1 MNRKILIIPC
11 IILTTLLLLVGCKT
25 QSDFQNK
32 ADLTLQAIYQ
42 NYSIKDTHLL
52 RETYPFN
59 EEYTASYLS
68 DEEQAKRKNPYSYLW
83 PYSGTLSVTT
93 ALYEIAKEKKYAGI
107 LQKNVFPG
115 LEEYFDTKRTPAAYA
130 SYVNSAPQS
139 DRFYD
144 DNVWIGLDFTDLY
157 LLTKDNYYL
166 EKAKLIWKFIES
178 GTDDKLGGGIYWCEQ
193 KKNSK
198 NTCSNA
204 PGAVYAL
211 KLFEATADSS
221 YFYQG
226 EKLYHWTKENLQ
238 DPSDFLYYDNI
249 NLSGKVKNWKF
260 AYNSGQMMQAA
271 SLLYKLTGKKTYLDD
286 AQNIAQSAYS
296 HYFTDFT
303 TDEGKTFKILKNEDN
318 WFICIMLRGYI
329 ELYNID
335 KNNLYINVFRENLN
349 FAWKNMR
356 EDNGL
361 FNKDWTGKTKN
372 DFKWLLTQAAMA
384 EMYARIAA
392 LK

>member
-1 MNRKILIIPC
+1 MIPKNLIIPC
-11 IILTTLLLLVGCKT
+11 AFLSTLLLLISCKT
-25 QSDFQNK
+25 QSEFQNK
-32 ADLTLQAIYQ
+32 ADLTLRAIYH

-59 EEYTASYLS
+59 EDYTASYLS
-68 DEEQAKRKNPYSYLW
+68 DEKQAKRKNPYSYLW
-83 PYSGTLSVTT
+83 PYSGTLSATT
-93 ALYEIAKEKKYAGI
+93 ALYEIAKEKKYAAI
-107 LQKNVFPG
+107 LEEKVFPG
-115 LEEYFDTKRTPAAYA
+115 LEEYFDTKRTPHAYA

-144 DNVWIGLDFTDLY
+144 DNIWIGLDFTDLY

-166 EKAKLIWKFIES
+166 EKAKSIWKFIES
-178 GTDDKLGGGIYWCEQ
+178 GTDNKLGGGIYWCEQ

-221 YFYQG
+221 YFHQG
-226 EKLYHWTKENLQ
+226 KNLYHWTKENLQ
-238 DPSDFLYYDNI
+238 DSSDFLYYDNI
-249 NLSGKVKNWKF
+249 NLSGKIKNWKF
-260 AYNSGQMMQAA
+260 PYNSGQMLQAA
-271 SLLYKLTGKKTYLDD
+271 SLLYKLTGKKVYLDD
-286 AQNIAQSAYS
+286 ARNIAQSAYS
-296 HYFTDFT
+296 HFFTDFT
-303 TDEGKTFKILKNEDN
+303 TNKGKTFKILRNEDN

-335 KNNLYINVFRENLN
+335 KNALYINAFRENLN
-349 FAWKNMR
+349 FAWENMR
-356 EDNGL
+356 ENNGL

-384 EMYARIAA
+384 EMYARMAA